1 MRAPSGERLSAACSR
16 SSSACS
22 CAIRVNC
29 MRNSRSA
36 LARRCPTDSDWA
48 VERRSNRAGEA
59 GVGDTDR
66 NLSDAMTN
74 TSDRRQCMTEVRPMG
89 VLNRT
94 RAVSPGRLTHERLN
108 VRLRTSLVRRSWY
121 AARRWIP

>member
-1 MRAPSGERLSAACSR
+1 MGHS
-16 SSSACS
+16 
-22 CAIRVNC
+22 
-29 MRNSRSA
+29 
-36 LARRCPTDSDWA
+36 DSA

-59 GVGDTDR
+59 GVDDADR
-66 NLSDAMTN
+66 NLSDAITN
-74 TSDRRQCMTEVRPMG
+74 ISDPRQCMPEVRPMG